1 MKQFIFR
8 RPELAQDLC
17 NRLEGGGLAD
27 ARSGLF
33 LAAPRRVG
41 KSTFLREDLL
51 PEVTRR
57 TWFPVYVDLWEKK
70 DRDPG
75 LLIADTIKLKLQE
88 NEGRVAKAAR
98 AVKLSKVS
106 VLNSLTLDLA
116 QPGLPADVTIADL
129 LAELLRIA
137 KKPIV
142 LIVDEAQ
149 HALTSEA
156 GINAMFALKAARDRL
171 NASTGMP
178 QLMLVM
184 TGSNRDKL
192 AHLVL
197 NRSQPFFE
205 SSVTPFPFLDR
216 RFTDAFTAWAN
227 GALASG
233 NQFAPE
239 AVYAAFQLVG
249 HRPEMLRELVAQV
262 ALSGE
267 AGNLSTLLERG
278 ARDINNRLWDE
289 FESEFESLTPIQKAV
304 LHVLIEKGSPWSP
317 FSEDSMA
324 AYRTLTGL
332 PAIPTAT
339 VQTALDGLRQRSL
352 VWKEFRGAYALED
365 QGLAEWFKHHRTPE
379 RRQPEN
385 APRMKARV
393 PRKPA

>member
-8 RPELAQDLC
+8 RPELAQELC
-17 NRLEGGGLAD
+17 NRLQGVGLAD

-57 TWFPVYVDLWEKK
+57 NWFPVYVDLWEKK
-70 DRDPG
+70 NRDPG
-75 LLIADTIKLKLQE
+75 LLIADAIKLKLLE
-88 NEGRVAKAAR
+88 SEGRVAKAAR
-98 AVKLSKVS
+98 SIKLSKVS
-106 VLNSLTLDLA
+106 VLGSLTLDLA
-116 QPGLPADVTIADL
+116 QPGLPPDVTIADV
-129 LAELLRIA
+129 LAELLRLA

-149 HALTSEA
+149 HALSSEA
-156 GINAMFALKAARDRL
+156 GVDAMFALKAARDRL
-171 NASTGMP
+171 NTSADMP
-178 QLMLVM
+178 QLMLVF

-197 NRSQPFFE
+197 NRSQPFFG

-227 GALASG
+227 GALAPG
-233 NQFAPE
+233 NQFEPN
-239 AVYAAFQLVG
+239 AVNAAFQLVG

-267 AGNLSTLLERG
+267 AGNLSAVLEQG

-304 LHVLIEKGSPWSP
+304 LQVLIEKGAPWSP
-317 FSEDSMA
+317 FSEDSMET
-324 AYRTLTGL
+324 YRTLTGL
-332 PAIPTAT
+332 PSISTAT
-339 VQTALDGLRQRSL
+339 VQTALDGLRERSL
-352 VWKEFRGAYALED
+352 VWKESRGSYALED
-365 QGLAEWFKHHRTPE
+365 QGLAEWFKHRRLPETTPKE
-379 RRQPEN
+379 
-385 APRMKARV
+385 APKKKAKVRG
-393 PRKPA
+393 KPG